1 MTTPCV
7 FVRPGRAIARPRP
20 AQGPQSRT
28 TDPLTLWTLD
38 REATA
43 RGITVEHEIYKL
55 SLPPEAVASDNDP
68 PAPTGLPERYTL
80 VFFEPGKMAVYRLD
94 SER

>member
-1 MTTPCV
+1 M
-7 FVRPGRAIARPRP
+7 
-20 AQGPQSRT
+20 
-28 TDPLTLWTLD
+28 
-38 REATA
+38 
-43 RGITVEHEIYKL
+43 EHEIYKL